1 VAASPRR
8 RRPGWSPRPRRRPA
22 GDPRDAQIARLQKE
36 KARLEQVVI
45 GGQLTGIREEFVA
58 LKFLDLVR
66 RQLRLGATVSPAFVP
81 PFL

>member
-1 VAASPRR
+1 MGRQEAAEN
-8 RRPGWSPRPRRRPA
+8 G
-22 GDPRDAQIARLQKE
+22 RDAE

-45 GGQLTGIREEFVA
+45 GGQLTEIREEFVA
-58 LKFLDLVR
+58 LKFFELVR